1 MIQWERRPLDALLEP
16 NAMRAYD
23 NPKTTAANLR
33 KSRLSKE
40 DKKSILYCIGCL
52 IPIALVV
59 AAPVAC
65 YHYFFSDAAHIRRY
79 GKTTTYRANFHCA
92 IRENE
97 AMIVNGSYFVSDGSI
112 DLFKKEGEKWRLTRH
127 VDITKYLKGSLVT
140 HINSNDI
147 ESCERYEYKTP
158 LVFNE
163 QYVVVLAWKSDVP
176 KILHFDMG
184 PGSGVGTAIIFKRVG
199 DDLEYFS
206 SIHNLIP
213 RRISLSDDNRLLVA
227 SQTQIGLKEYDLNAA
242 YLKVVQTIEPPI
254 VSPEEARNS
263 YGAKENESRSFGS
276 GFIQKGDYLLV
287 ESRQKVPMD
296 ERERSKG
303 FGLSDDYLLYRKVD
317 GEWRY
322 VQSLLDHIPRETY
335 RALQADPLSGL
346 NRCDFGNERF
356 QLSFINY
363 LCDQKGLIEFQRDE
377 TTGLFEVA
385 NVDFKEF
392 LKDEPKDR
400 RRLDSHDDETRV
412 NLVVQERNNASLAV
426 MNKATQLGIL
436 PPSHDAPPE
445 VAAPKWTILA
455 GDPET
460 TATMVD
466 HYKKG
471 DVSSFIP
478 GWKSG
483 KSDVKYDNFYDY
495 VDAVPTLHY
504 AINSSDMVVSYVFK
518 DCFFSGWPMQD
529 ACDVWAGVDF
539 YRIDDELGPIKV
551 SSFVTRDLKP
561 LAPRKTPASEP
572 GAVP

>member
-40 DKKSILYCIGCL
+40 DKKTVLSWLGCL

-65 YHYFFSDAAHIRRY
+65 YHYFFSDAAHVRRY

-97 AMIVNGSYFVSDGSI
+97 AMVVNGSYFVSDGSI
-112 DLFKKEGEKWRLTRH
+112 DLFKKEGEEWRLTRH
-127 VDITKYLKGSLVT
+127 VDITKYLKGALVT
-140 HINSNDI
+140 HINSDVI
-147 ESCERYEYKTP
+147 ESYEQYEYKTP
-158 LVFNE
+158 LVFND

-176 KILHFDMG
+176 KILHFDVG
-184 PGSGVGTAIIFKRVG
+184 PGEGVGTAIVFKRVG
-199 DDLEYFS
+199 DDLKYFAR
-206 SIHNLIP
+206 IP
-213 RRISLSDDNRLLVA
+213 KLRPYHIWLSDDNFLLAAKFSA
-227 SQTQIGLKEYDLNAA
+227 SGTQIVLKEYDLNGSRP
-242 YLKVVQTIEPPI
+242 KVVQTIQAPI

-263 YGAKENESRSFGS
+263 YGAEEYKRRDFGS
-276 GFIQKGDYLLV
+276 DFIQKGDYLLV
-287 ESRQKVPMD
+287 KSSQDVPMD
-296 ERERSKG
+296 DGKRTVPR
-303 FGLSDDYLLYRKVD
+303 DDYLLYRKID
-317 GEWRY
+317 GEWRFI
-322 VQSLLDHIPRETY
+322 QSLLDHIPRETY
-335 RALQADPLSGL
+335 QAFGDPLDELG
-346 NRCDFGNERF
+346 RCDFGDERF
-356 QLSFINY
+356 QLSFNNY
-363 LCDQKGLIEFQRDE
+363 YRKGLIEFQRDE

-385 NVDFKEF
+385 NVNFKEF

-400 RRLDSHDDETRV
+400 RRRDSHDDETRV
-412 NLVVQERNNASLAV
+412 NLVIQERNNASLAA
-426 MNKATQLGIL
+426 MNKATQIGIL
-436 PPSHDAPPE
+436 PPSHDAIPE
-445 VAAPKWTILA
+445 VMAPKWTILA

-466 HYKKG
+466 CYKKG

-478 GWKSG
+478 GWRSG

-504 AINSSDMVVSYVFK
+504 AINGSDMVVSYVFK

-561 LAPRKTPASEP
+561 LAPRKTSASEP